1 MPKAYDEDLAYV
13 HDRGFGGFARKAS
26 AGLLGMLR
34 QKGVK
39 SGLVVDL
46 GCGSGIWAREL
57 SDAGYKFHGIDIS
70 PAMIRIARQRVPEG
84 RFRTGS
90 FWRVP
95 LPQCDAV
102 TSIGECLAYLFDG
115 RGGTGELRRLLQ
127 RIHEALRPGGALI
140 FDLLEPRHPER
151 MTVERGAWEGEDWAT
166 IVQTEEDGKRRT
178 LTRRITSFRKV
189 GRMYRRDHEVHRLRL
204 YRRSD
209 IAEELRR
216 LGFRV
221 RFLRGY
227 GSLVF
232 RRHQVG
238 FLAQRR

>member
-13 HDRGFGGFARKAS
+13 HDQGFGEFARKAS
-26 AGLLGMLR
+26 PGLLRMLR
-34 QKGVK
+34 RSGVRD
-39 SGLVVDL
+39 GVVVDL

-57 SDAGYKFHGIDIS
+57 SDAGYRVHGIDIS
-70 PAMIRIARQRVPEG
+70 SAMIRIARGRVPEG

-90 FWRVP
+90 FLRVP

-102 TSIGECLAYLFDG
+102 TSIGECLGYLFDG
-115 RGGTGELRRLLQ
+115 RGDMAELRRLFR
-127 RIHEALRPGGALI
+127 RIHEALRPGGVLV
-140 FDLLEPRHPER
+140 FDLLEPRHRER
-151 MTVERGAWEGEDWAT
+151 VTVERGAWEGEDWAT
-166 IVQTEEDGKRRT
+166 IVQTEEDRKRRT

-209 IAEELRR
+209 IAKELRR

-238 FLAQRR
+238 FLAQRG